1 MEGSARS
8 PPRVLMVVENFS
20 VPSDRR
26 VWPECLALRDAGFEV
41 EVICPQGADGEDAEP
56 FEEREGVPIF
66 RYSVRPS
73 DGSLLG
79 YGREYLGAVWQ
90 ILALARRRTRRRPFD
105 VVHAANPPD
114 LLLPAL
120 WPLKRQGARF
130 VFDHHDLS
138 PELYATRFG
147 ARRQVLNAL
156 RLAERLSFA
165 LADVVLA
172 TNESYRR
179 IAIERGRMHPH
190 DVFVVRNGPDAR
202 RFAPRPAE
210 PALKRGHRYLLSYVG
225 LIEPQDG
232 VDLAIQALAL
242 LRRRRSDWHAVFV
255 GSGGGL
261 SDAEALTGE
270 LGLDEVVEFTGFVA
284 DRERVL
290 QILASSDVCL
300 SPEPK
305 NAFNDASTLI
315 KVAEYMAMERPVV
328 AFELTETRV
337 TAGKAAMYA
346 APNDPA
352 SFANCIEAVLDDP
365 VRRARMGAVG
375 RARVT
380 RGLSWG
386 HSRQALLDAY
396 AQLLD
401 RRAKASA
408 AAASGGAPSG
418 FGGGKAA
425 RGPVSGAG
433 RVSAA

>member
-8 PPRVLMVVENFS
+8 RPRVLMVVENFS

-26 VWPECLALRDAGFEV
+26 VWPQCLALRDAGFEV
-41 EVICPQGADGEDAEP
+41 EVICPQGADGEDADP

-66 RYSVRPS
+66 RYPPQPS

-79 YGREYLGAVWQ
+79 YGREYLGAMWHV
-90 ILALARRRTRRRPFD
+90 LALARRRTRRRPFD

-120 WPLKRQGARF
+120 WALKRHGTRF

-147 ARRQVLNAL
+147 ARRQVLSAL
-156 RLAERLSFA
+156 RLVERFSFA

-179 IAIERGRMHPH
+179 IAIERGRVDPH

-202 RFAPRPAE
+202 RFVPRPAE
-210 PALKRGHRYLLSYVG
+210 PALKRGRQYLLSYVG

-242 LRRRRSDWHAVFV
+242 LRRRRGDWHAVFV
-255 GSGGGL
+255 GNGGGL
-261 SDAEALTGE
+261 REAQALARK
-270 LGLDEVVEFTGFVA
+270 LGLDDVVEFSGFVA
-284 DRERVL
+284 DREQVL
-290 QILASSDVCL
+290 RILASSDICL

-305 NAFNDASTLI
+305 NVFNDASTLI

-328 AFELTETRV
+328 AFELAETRV
-337 TAGKAAMYA
+337 TAGKAAVYA

-352 SFANCIEAVLDDP
+352 SFADRIEALLNDP

-375 RARVT
+375 RARVM
-380 RGLSWG
+380 RGLSWD

-396 AQLLD
+396 AHLLYG
-401 RRAKASA
+401 REKESA
-408 AAASGGAPSG
+408 AANGGALSR
-418 FGGGKAA
+418 FDRGKAA
-425 RGPVSGAG
+425 RGPVSGAD